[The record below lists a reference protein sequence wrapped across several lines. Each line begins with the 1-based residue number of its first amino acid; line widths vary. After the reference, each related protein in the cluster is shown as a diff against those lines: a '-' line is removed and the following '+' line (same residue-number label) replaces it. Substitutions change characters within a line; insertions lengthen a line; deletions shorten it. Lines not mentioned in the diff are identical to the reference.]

1 MLNPTPMPL
10 DEKARPDTFAAF
22 RHRNFRIYWF
32 GALVS
37 LIGTWM
43 QNIASGWLVLQLTN
57 SPFYVG
63 LNSTVT
69 WLPAWFVSL
78 PAGVLADHFNKR
90 NLMMVTQSILA
101 VLALALAILTWT
113 GAVTITHILVIAA
126 LSGLVVSVN
135 SPVVQSLVPEL
146 VGRRDV
152 LNALALNSTMF
163 NAARIIG
170 PSIAGVFLGII
181 GPGGCFGINSVSFLA
196 IIVALGFIKLD
207 HKPRPR
213 TDESVWHKM
222 AVGLRVVRG
231 HADILTLI
239 ILVAVFS
246 SVGILYLPL
255 MPVFARDV
263 LHAGP
268 GGYGLMMASL
278 GVGAVIGGLTLATFS
293 RTARLGQVLTWGT
306 VALALLQIGF
316 SLVRVLW
323 PALILLALIGFCQ
336 TSIASLSNTLIQTL
350 APDETRGRVMS
361 VYTLA
366 FNGMFPIGSFI
377 GGAVAQKAGA
387 PAATILGGCAVLV
400 SIGLVSLLRPGLRRL

>member
-1 MLNPTPMPL
+1 MRDAT
-10 DEKARPDTFAAF
+10 RPDTFAAF
-22 RHRNFRIYWF
+22 RHRNYRIYWF

-43 QNIASGWLVLQLTN
+43 QNIASGWLVLQLTD

-63 LNSTVT
+63 LNSTVA

-113 GAVTITHILVIAA
+113 GAVSITHILIIAA

-170 PSIAGVFLGII
+170 PSIAGLLLGII
-181 GPGGCFGINSVSFLA
+181 GPGGCFGANSASFLA
-196 IIVALGFIKLD
+196 IIVALGFIKLN
-207 HKPRPR
+207 HTPRPR
-213 TDESVWHKM
+213 TTESVWHKM

-239 ILVAVFS
+239 VLVGVFS

-306 VALALLQIGF
+306 VALALLEIGF
-316 SLVRVLW
+316 SFVRVL
-323 PALILLALIGFCQ
+323 PLALVLLALIGFCQ

-377 GGAVAQKAGA
+377 GGSVAQKMGA
-387 PAATILGGCAVLV
+387 PAATVIGGCAVLV

>member
-1 MLNPTPMPL
+1 MPT
-10 DEKARPDTFAAF
+10 RRDTFAAF
-22 RHRNFRIYWF
+22 RHRNYRIYWF

-57 SPFYVG
+57 SAFFVG
-63 LNSTVT
+63 LNSTVA

-90 NLMMVTQSILA
+90 NLMMVTQS
-101 VLALALAILTWT
+101 VLALLALVLAVLTWT
-113 GAVTITHILVIAA
+113 GAVTIVHILVIAA
-126 LSGLVVSVN
+126 LSGLVVSLN

-152 LNALALNSTMF
+152 LNAIALNSTMF

-170 PSIAGVFLGII
+170 PSIAGVLLGII
-181 GPGGCFGINSVSFLA
+181 GPGGCFGINSASFLA
-196 IIVALGFIKLD
+196 IIVALAFIRLE
-207 HKPRPR
+207 PRPR
-213 TDESVWHKM
+213 PAAAESVWRRM
-222 AVGLRVVRG
+222 TSGLAVVRG

-239 ILVAVFS
+239 VMVAVFS

-263 LHAGP
+263 LRAGP
-268 GGYGLMMASL
+268 GGYGLMMTAI
-278 GVGAVIGGLTLATFS
+278 GVGAVLGGLTLATFS
-293 RTARLGQVLTWGT
+293 RTARSGLVLTWGT
-306 VALALLQIGF
+306 VALALLQVGF
-316 SLVRVLW
+316 SFVRLFPLALV
-323 PALILLALIGFCQ
+323 LLVLIGFCQ

-350 APDETRGRVMS
+350 APDEARGRVMS
-361 VYTLA
+361 IYTLA

-387 PAATILGGCAVLV
+387 PAATFLGGCAVLL
-400 SIGLVSLLRPGLRRL
+400 SIGLVSLVRPQLRRL